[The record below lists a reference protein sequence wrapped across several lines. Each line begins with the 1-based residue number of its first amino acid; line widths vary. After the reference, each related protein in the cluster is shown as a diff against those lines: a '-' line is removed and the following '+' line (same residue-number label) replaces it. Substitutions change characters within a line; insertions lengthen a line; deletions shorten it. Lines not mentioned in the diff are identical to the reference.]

1 MTATKLYNIKE
12 HYLDDFEYT
21 DTTLKVRSA
30 HELGEIQGLPENLPA
45 TDKRE
50 IVIANNK
57 KLKIK
62 SPLISNTSLRP
73 TLSDMEIALIVSS
86 YGVISTKLLAHTL
99 NVHTLVINNTY
110 KKFKYEKLLH
120 LPLISI
126 MDSSRYLS
134 EDNERTIYNHD
145 DMNHLDDPLTSK
157 ELLWQTSPEQEIDQK
172 ILTTYIDKQ
181 IERGNTF
188 ESYARFAGYFFVTKN
203 VETEHFALYGRTW
216 SDYFTSIFKKGVL
229 NTYTIPNTITKLPYS
244 VPTVKRLTGTRQVK
258 YIYHQPYTLT
268 HNLYQHTHLLY
279 TYLNKY
285 QQYNIEEQEDSS
297 FTYNN
302 INTLNLMMNSSPN
315 VTANTIR
322 PFVYK
327 PQTFLNNKVIYTT
340 DYSKIRGYK
349 PTNNEMYVPYN
360 IVRPAIYNRA
370 FCSPLQD
377 KNNMLRYRFPPNTY
391 TKLKPTQYLPIRANH
406 PYPAILCTKCQTLL
420 SKHTVTQCKCK
431 AVRITFNIY
440 HIAQENH
447 KDIQIKNIKINL
459 DKLKD
464 TKLTNKIKQVLDITD
479 NAKSIL
485 KSKQQYAYGKVSNL
499 LYKSTLPKH
508 HNVYTSSIK
517 HSHQFSSTNKG
528 HIEVFTDSKDDI
540 QLHLYNYSN
549 KLLKQQPSTKGMF
562 NFTPNV
568 LPLYVQFTLPIHCT
582 SQEPRVN

>member
-1 MTATKLYNIKE
+1 MTATELYNIKE

-21 DTTLKVRSA
+21 DTTLKIRSA
-30 HELGEIQGLPENLPA
+30 HELGELQGLPENLSGK
-45 TDKRE
+45 DKRR
-50 IVIANNK
+50 IVLENNK
-57 KLKIK
+57 KLKVK
-62 SPLISNTSLRP
+62 SPLVSHTSSRP

-86 YGVISTKLLAHTL
+86 YGVIPTKLLAHTL
-99 NVHTLVINNTY
+99 NVPTLTINETY
-110 KKFKYEKLLH
+110 KKFKHEKLVQ
-120 LPLISI
+120 LPLVSI

-157 ELLWQTSPEQEIDQK
+157 ELLWQTSSEQKIDQK
-172 ILTTYIDKQ
+172 ILATYIDKQ
-181 IERGNTF
+181 IEKGNTF
-188 ESYARFAGYFFVTKN
+188 EPYTRLAGYFFVTED
-203 VETEHFALYGRTW
+203 VETKHSTLYGRTW

-229 NTYTIPNTITKLPYS
+229 NTYTIPNKITKLPYS
-244 VPTVKRLTGTRQVK
+244 IPTVKRLTKTQQVK
-258 YIYHQPYTLT
+258 YIYHPPYTLT
-268 HNLYQHTHLLY
+268 HNLYQHTHLLR

-285 QQYNIEEQEDSS
+285 QQYNTEEQEDSS

-315 VTANTIR
+315 VTANMIR
-322 PFVYK
+322 PFIYE
-327 PQTFLNNKVIYTT
+327 PQTFHNNKVIYTT

-370 FCSPLQD
+370 FGSPLQD
-377 KNNMLRYRFPPNTY
+377 KNNVLRYRFPLNTY
-391 TKLKPTQYLPIRANH
+391 TRLKSTQYLPVRVNH

-431 AVRITFNIY
+431 AVRIIFNIY
-440 HIAQENH
+440 QVTQENH
-447 KDIQIKNIKINL
+447 KDVQIKNININL

-464 TKLTNKIKQVLDITD
+464 TKLANKIKQILNIAD
-479 NAKSIL
+479 NTKSI

-499 LYKSTLPKH
+499 FYKSALPKH
-508 HNVYTSSIK
+508 HNIYTSSIK
-517 HSHQFSSTNKG
+517 YTHRFSSSNKG

-540 QLHLYNYSN
+540 QLHLYNYSD

-582 SQEPRVN
+582 SQEPRVT